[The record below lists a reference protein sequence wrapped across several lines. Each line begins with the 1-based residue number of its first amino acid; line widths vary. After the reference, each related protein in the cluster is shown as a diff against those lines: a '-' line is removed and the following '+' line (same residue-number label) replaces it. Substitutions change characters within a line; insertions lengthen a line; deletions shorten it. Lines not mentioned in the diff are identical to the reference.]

1 MVNAFSSNLGSWK
14 TKIFF
19 FAPTM
24 VGPAGDFIS
33 SSGFLNIPQLEPT
46 KLRALRAHV
55 PTCFP
60 CLRALVPTCLACL
73 HAHVPMCLACLHA
86 YVPCCLRANVPCVLT
101 CSPANVSCV
110 FTCSR
115 VNVPCVV
122 TCSSANV
129 PTCSRAI
136 TTNNKNKFSVSFPYI
151 FVITLSFFFQAEA
164 FNGCYGKL
172 WKIKWFDFCWSMTL
186 RGG

>member
-19 FAPTM
+19 SAPTM

-33 SSGFLNIPQLEPT
+33 SSDFLNIPQSLLNCVPYVPMCQ
-46 KLRALRAHV
+46 RA
-55 PTCFP
+55 F
-60 CLRALVPTCLACL
+60 RALVPTCLACL
-73 HAHVPMCLACLHA
+73 HAHVLTCLACLHA
-86 YVPCCLRANVPCVLT
+86 YVPWVLT

-115 VNVPCVV
+115 VNVPCVL
-122 TCSSANV
+122 TWSSANV

-136 TTNNKNKFSVSFPYI
+136 TTNKNKLSVICFPYI
-151 FVITLSFFFQAEA
+151 FVITLSFYFQAEA

-172 WKIKWFDFCWSMTL
+172 WKIKRFDFCWSITL